1 MLTSITRRLNL
12 LGLFLAAVLAL
23 QAQTGNGSIV
33 GTVRDASGAVVP
45 TAQVTLTHTATA
57 ETFSATTNGAG
68 LYVFPSLVAGSYEI
82 LISAKGMQDWKAQL
96 TVLAMQRAEV
106 EATLTIGLASTVV
119 EVKGDVAPLVA
130 TTNGTL
136 STVLE
141 RERVEELPLNG
152 RMFYSLIAQ
161 TTPGLQNVG
170 SSTQTVWGVRYA
182 TEYSQDGSLLQDKYL
197 QGMVD
202 RPPAL
207 ESVDELVATT
217 NAASA
222 KLSRPAVITMS
233 TRAGTNLIHGSLFET
248 NRDNGYGLARTRT
261 QTFTKAPQLVR
272 NEFGGSFGGPVYI
285 PKLYNG
291 KNKTFFFFTHEG
303 RRVFQGSS
311 TQIAVPT
318 AAMRQGDFSNLT
330 DSTSH
335 VNTLYD
341 PASTGPAPTYSR
353 TPFPNNQIP
362 VTRESPTAKALWA
375 ITPMPTLPSVNPL
388 AGYNYS
394 AATPD
399 RDREYTYTMRFDHRF
414 SDKDHVFAR
423 YTRSEYGETVPGN
436 NANDGSPTT
445 TDGQINNEI
454 VLEHHHSG
462 VISLVH
468 TFSPTLFSETVAT
481 YQNDYNGTNAV
492 DMTDLGVAA
501 SLGLP
506 NPFGGGGAPYV
517 SAAGNSSVNWMSYSS
532 PVVTLTQTKSFSLDE
547 NFTKVHGRHE
557 LLFGVRIRQDLM
569 DQLPNQQAAAGAETY
584 SSLAT
589 SAYDPSTGSS
599 YGALPYTG
607 NNTANMFLGVVGS
620 YTAQFNRSWF
630 RFKGAERSGYFQD
643 NFKVNDRLTVNMGLR
658 YEYFVPFQVRDGGIF
673 GFDPSSLS
681 VVLGNSIDYL
691 TSAHYTVPSV
701 VNALQTMGMTFETNS
716 QLGLPTT
723 MIHNYAKNFGPRAG
737 LAYKVTRGNK
747 PLVIRA
753 GYALYAYPESLRTAT
768 SDLRSATPGIGSF
781 TLNEN
786 SAAQSPD
793 GLANYYLRHAPDI
806 IAGVNSSNVVNIN
819 SPNALARGTP
829 GMYYFNPNSPTD
841 RSSTWNATFEK
852 AIGMQTMVSAGYV
865 GTHAFNLGQYV
876 SINDSPSNWTWY
888 TETGQSLPSGTY
900 SGVAQRPLYSTTG
913 PGSVW
918 GSIQRIDKIG
928 WENQNGLQ
936 LQIMHRFSKGLSFQ
950 AFYTLMNIMRAGGN
964 GWSDDT
970 IQDSPNYYVPS
981 MKAAQ
986 LIKSGDLNALDRL
999 EFYARD
1005 VAYPKHQIQYNWL
1018 YSIPVGRGK
1027 HFGSNMN
1034 KILDGVVG
1042 GWQFA
1047 GSGAI
1052 TSTYVTVSTS
1062 YFGTFGT
1069 IHRYGTQYATMDC
1082 RSGLCQRGYLWWN
1095 GYIPSTQIS
1104 SAPLNQCPKGFICG
1118 VPSSY
1123 TPAIAP
1129 IITDPT
1135 DKYYNTNDVL
1145 VNVNG
1150 TPTIVAYNNSMN
1162 PYQNQYLLGPFEWGV
1177 NGSLWKQFTLH
1188 ERAKLQFHLDAFNA
1202 LNHPGNAVPSGTD
1215 GTQSLA
1221 SSYFSARQLQLTLRL
1236 VW

>member
-1 MLTSITRRLNL
+1 MLTAIVRLRL
-12 LGLFLAAVLAL
+12 LWLLLAAVLVL

-33 GTVRDASGAVVP
+33 GTVTDVTGAVVP
-45 TAQVTLTHTATA
+45 NAQVTLTQKATA
-57 ETFSATTNGAG
+57 QTFSATTNSAG
-68 LYVFPSLVAGSYEI
+68 LYVFPSLVAGAYEI
-82 LISAKGMQDWKAQL
+82 LVSAKGMQDWKAQL
-96 TVLAMQRAEV
+96 TLQSMQRAEV
-106 EATLTIGLASTVV
+106 DAPLSVGSSSTVV
-119 EVKGDVAPLVA
+119 EVKGDVAPLV
-130 TTNGTL
+130 TTSDGTL
-136 STVLE
+136 SNVLE
-141 RERVEELPLNG
+141 RERVEQLPLNG

-182 TEYSQDGSLLQDKYL
+182 TEYSQDGALMQDKYL

-222 KLSRPAVITMS
+222 KLSRPAVVTMS
-233 TRAGTNLIHGSLFET
+233 TRSGTNVIHGSLFET
-248 NRDNGYGLARTRT
+248 NRDNGYGLARKRT
-261 QTFTKAPQLVR
+261 DVYSKAPQLVR
-272 NEFGGSFGGPVYI
+272 NEFGGSIGGPVYI

-291 KNKTFFFFTHEG
+291 KNRTFFFFTYEG
-303 RRVFQGSS
+303 RRVMQGSS

-318 AAMRQGDFSNLT
+318 AAMRNGDFSALT
-330 DSTSH
+330 DSTNH
-335 VNTLYD
+335 GITIYD
-341 PASTGPAPTYSR
+341 PFSTGPAPTYGR
-353 TPFPNNQIP
+353 TPFPSNQIP
-362 VTRESPTAKALWA
+362 ITRQSPTAKALWS
-375 ITPMPTLPSVNPL
+375 ITPMPNRPDINPL

-394 AATPD
+394 AATAD

-414 SDKDHVFAR
+414 SDRDHMFAR
-423 YTRSEYGETVPGN
+423 YTRSEFGDVLPGN

-454 VLEHHHSG
+454 VLQHYHSG
-462 VISLVH
+462 VLSLVH
-468 TFSPTLFSETVAT
+468 TFSPTLISETVAS

-501 SLGLP
+501 RLGLP

-517 SAAGNSSVNWMSYSS
+517 SSAGASSVNWMSYSS
-532 PVVTLTQTKSFSLDE
+532 PVITLTQTKSMSLDE
-547 NFTKVHGRHE
+547 NLTKVYGRHE
-557 LLFGVRIRQDLM
+557 LLFGFRIRQDLM

-589 SAYDPSTGSS
+589 SLYDPATGSN
-599 YGALPYTG
+599 YGTVPYTG

-643 NFKVNDRLTVNMGLR
+643 NFKVNNRLTVNLGLR
-658 YEYFVPFQVRDGGIF
+658 YEFFVPFQVRDGGIF
-673 GFDPSSLS
+673 GFDPASLS
-681 VVLGNSIDYL
+681 AVLGNSIDYL
-691 TSAHYTVPSV
+691 TRASYTVPSII
-701 VNALQTMGMTFETNS
+701 NALQTQGMTFKTNT
-716 QLGLPTT
+716 QLGLPTS

-737 LAYKVTRGNK
+737 LAYRITRGAK
-747 PLVIRA
+747 PLVVRA

-768 SDLRSATPGIGSF
+768 SNLRSATPGIGSF

-819 SPNALARGTP
+819 SPNSLARGTP
-829 GMYYFNPNSPTD
+829 GMYYFNPDSPTD
-841 RSSTWNATFEK
+841 RSSTWNVTFEK
-852 AIGMQTMVSAGYV
+852 EIGMQTKVSAGYV

-876 SINDSPSNWTWY
+876 SLNDSPSNWTWY
-888 TETGQSLPSGTY
+888 TETGQALPTGTFA
-900 SGVAQRPLYSTTG
+900 GVAERPFYSTTG

-918 GSIQRIDKIG
+918 GSVQRIDKIG
-928 WENQNGLQ
+928 WENQNGAQ
-936 LQIMHRFSKGLSFQ
+936 LQIMHRFSNGLSFQ

-970 IQDSPNYYVPS
+970 IQASPNYFEPN

-1018 YSIPVGRGK
+1018 YNIPVGRGR
-1027 HFGSNMN
+1027 HFGSSMS
-1034 KILDGVVG
+1034 KPLDAVVG

-1062 YFGTFGT
+1062 YFGKFGK
-1069 IHRYGTQYATMDC
+1069 IERYGTQYPIMDC
-1082 RSGLCQRGYLWWN
+1082 RSGACERGYLWWN
-1095 GYIPSTQIS
+1095 GYIPANQIS
-1104 SAPLNQCPKGFICG
+1104 SAPVSACSKGFICG

-1135 DKYYNTNDVL
+1135 DKYYNTNNVT

-1150 TPTIVAYNNSMN
+1150 VPTVVAYNNSMN

-1188 ERAKLQFHLDAFNA
+1188 ERARLQFHLDAFNA
-1202 LNHPGNAVPSGTD
+1202 LNHPGTPAPSGSD
-1215 GTQSLA
+1215 GTLSLHN
-1221 SSYFSARQLQLTLRL
+1221 SYFSARQLQMSLRL
-1236 VW
+1236 AW